1 MVSGFTVMSLPDA
14 DSMEPSFTARTTR
27 ATAKS
32 SSVMTAS
39 GSLRDTSRPS
49 SV

>member
-1 MVSGFTVMSLPDA
+1 MVSGFTVISLPDT
-14 DSMEPSFTARTTR
+14 DSMAPSFTARTTR

-39 GSLRDTSRPS
+39 GSLRDTSSPL